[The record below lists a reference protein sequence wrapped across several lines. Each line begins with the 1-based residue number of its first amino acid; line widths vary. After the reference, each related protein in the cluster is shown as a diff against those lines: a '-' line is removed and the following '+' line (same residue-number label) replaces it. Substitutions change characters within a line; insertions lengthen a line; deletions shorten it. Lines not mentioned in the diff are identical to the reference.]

1 LHGAVHLEGDMN
13 FGPLEFAA
21 YLRRKGV
28 KRPESAAVKAARQAA
43 PETTPTNRLTIVTGP
58 GNLRAL
64 ARSAQV
70 VAVSVYEAVASP
82 APGSPDSPGPVT
94 VLVRPTLRPVVL
106 VLSSHQTVR
115 WQVDVLP
122 GADLAA
128 VLLSGYGESTV
139 AGTGNAQVSSI
150 GGFYAFK
157 RGSAEFKHLEDE
169 VLRCTGRNIENFQ
182 SVYAG
187 NAFEVGGD

>member
-1 LHGAVHLEGDMN
+1 MN

-21 YLRRKGV
+21 YMRRKGA
-28 KRPESAAVKAARQAA
+28 KKSESAAVKAAREAA
-43 PETTPTNRLTIVTGP
+43 PAPAPTNRLSIVSGP
-58 GNLRAL
+58 VNLRAI

-70 VAVSVYEAVASP
+70 VAVSVYEAVALPS
-82 APGSPDSPGPVT
+82 PGSVAPVR

-106 VLSSHQTVR
+106 VLSSHQTVQ
-115 WQVDVLP
+115 WQVDLEP

-139 AGTGNAQVSSI
+139 GGAGNAQVSSI

-157 RGSAEFKHLEDE
+157 RGSPEFRHLEDE
-169 VLRCTGRNIENFQ
+169 VLRCTGRNIESFQ

-187 NAFEVGGD
+187 DSFEVGG

>member
-1 LHGAVHLEGDMN
+1 MN

-28 KRPESAAVKAARQAA
+28 KRPESAAVKAAREAA
-43 PETTPTNRLTIVTGP
+43 PETAPANRLTIVTGP

-82 APGSPDSPGPVT
+82 APGTRESPGAVT
-94 VLVRPTLRPVVL
+94 VSVRPTLRPVVL

-139 AGTGNAQVSSI
+139 VGTGNAQVSSI

>member
-1 LHGAVHLEGDMN
+1 MN

-21 YLRRKGV
+21 YMRRKGA
-28 KRPESAAVKAARQAA
+28 KKSESAAVKAAREAA
-43 PETTPTNRLTIVTGP
+43 PATVPTNRLSIVAGP

-70 VAVSVYEAVASP
+70 VAVSVYEAVASQ
-82 APGSPDSPGPVT
+82 AAGVSSPVT

-106 VLSSHQTVR
+106 VLSSHRTVQ
-115 WQVDVLP
+115 WELEVLP
-122 GADLAA
+122 GAELAA
-128 VLLSGYGESTV
+128 VLISGYGESTV
-139 AGTGNAQVSSI
+139 AGAGNAPVSSI

-157 RGSAEFKHLEDE
+157 RGSPEFKHLEDE
-169 VLRCTGRNIENFQ
+169 VLRCTGRMIEDFQ

-187 NAFEVGGD
+187 DSFEVG

>member
-1 LHGAVHLEGDMN
+1 MN

-21 YLRRKGV
+21 YLRRKGA
-28 KRPESAAVKAARQAA
+28 KKNESAAVRAAREAA
-43 PETTPTNRLTIVTGP
+43 PETVPTNRLSIVAGP
-58 GNLRAL
+58 GNLRTL

-70 VAVSVYEAVASP
+70 VAVSVYEAVAMNAPSASG
-82 APGSPDSPGPVT
+82 APGQVS

-106 VLSSHQTVR
+106 VLSSHQTVLWR
-115 WQVDVLP
+115 VDVLP

-139 AGTGNAQVSSI
+139 AGAGNAPVSSI
-150 GGFYAFK
+150 GGYYAFK

-187 NAFEVGGD
+187 DSFEVGGD

>member
-1 LHGAVHLEGDMN
+1 MN

-21 YLRRKGV
+21 YMRRKGAN
-28 KRPESAAVKAARQAA
+28 RSESAAVKAAREAA
-43 PETTPTNRLTIVTGP
+43 PATVPTNRLSIVSGP
-58 GNLRAL
+58 GSLRSL

-70 VAVSVYEAVASP
+70 VAVSVYEAVALQ
-82 APGSPDSPGPVT
+82 APCAPRSPGPVT

-106 VLSSHQTVR
+106 VLSSHQTVE
-115 WQVDVLP
+115 WKLDVLP
-122 GADLAA
+122 GGELVA

-139 AGTGNAQVSSI
+139 AGAGSAQVSSI